1 MRSFRSIAVLGA
13 LLAGLVAYLYFVDSK
28 KPVGDAEEK
37 AKVFAGLEA
46 DKIEEIKIDTVA
58 GDTAVVQKAGD
69 GWKLVSPTPAR
80 ADESELSSITSNLAS
95 VTIERVVDEAPANL
109 GDYGLKEPVV
119 QVSFKTKG
127 AKNYRTL
134 NLGTKTPAGS
144 DMYAR
149 VDGDK
154 RVFLVQSYLDS
165 TFNRKPF
172 DLRDKK
178 VLNFDRDKVD
188 RIEVADGDKVLTI
201 VKSGSE
207 WRIAAPVEAR
217 GDFGAIEQL
226 ISRVQS
232 AQMKSVASEAATN
245 LKEYR
250 LDKPTTTVT
259 VGLGSARAG
268 LAIGKKAEGGDLY
281 ARDVSKNQVVTVGA
295 DLLTDL
301 QKGVTEYR
309 RKDVFEFRPYNLTR
323 LEVTRGSDVTTF
335 ERLKG
340 KGKDGADVWQNAATK
355 KAVDG
360 TKFEGFLAK
369 LSGLRAQSFADAKAK
384 TGLDEPV
391 LVIKTTFDDG
401 KKTETV
407 RFGREGTAA
416 YAGRTDEPGASTLD
430 TPEFEDVIKSL
441 DGLK

>member
-1 MRSFRSIAVLGA
+1 MRSFRSIAVLGV
-13 LLAGLVAYLYFVDSK
+13 LLVGLVAYLYFVDSK
-28 KPVGDAEEK
+28 KPVDQAEEK

-46 DKIEEIKIDTVA
+46 DKIEEVKIDTVA
-58 GDTAVVQKAGD
+58 GDTTVAQKAAD

-80 ADESELSSITSNLAS
+80 ADDSELSSITSNLAS
-95 VTIERVVDEAPANL
+95 VTIERVVDEAPKNL
-109 GDYGLKEPVV
+109 SDYGLKEPVV

-127 AKNYRTL
+127 AKNFRTL
-134 NLGTKTPAGS
+134 DLGTKTPTGS

-149 VDGDK
+149 VDGEK
-154 RVFLVQSYLDS
+154 KVFLVQSYLDS

-178 VLNFDRDKVD
+178 VLNFDREKVD
-188 RIEVADGDKVLTI
+188 RVEIADGNKLVTL
-201 VKSGSE
+201 VKSGAD
-207 WRIAAPVEAR
+207 WRVAGPVEAR

-226 ISRVQS
+226 VSRVQS
-232 AQMKSVASEAATN
+232 AQMKSVVNEAATD
-245 LKEYR
+245 LKEYG

-268 LAIGKKAEGGDLY
+268 LAVGKKTDGGDLY
-281 ARDVSKNQVVTVGA
+281 ARDVSKNQVVTIAA

-323 LEVTRGSDVTTF
+323 LEVTRGADVTTF

-340 KGKDGADVWQNAATK
+340 KGKDGADVWQNVQTK

-360 TKFEGFLAK
+360 TTFESFLAK
-369 LSGLRAQSFADAKAK
+369 LSGLRAQSFADAKTK
-384 TGLDEPV
+384 TGLDTPV
-391 LVIKTTFDDG
+391 LVTKATYDDG

-416 YAGRTDEPGASTLD
+416 YSGRADEPGASTLN
-430 TPEFEDVIKSL
+430 TSEFEELIKSL

>member
-1 MRSFRSIAVLGA
+1 MRSFRSIAVLGI

-28 KPVGDAEEK
+28 KPVDQAEEK

-46 DKIEEIKIDTVA
+46 DKIEEVKIDTVA
-58 GDTAVVQKAGD
+58 GDTTVVHKAAD
-69 GWKLVSPTPAR
+69 GWRLVSPTPAR
-80 ADESELSSITSNLAS
+80 ADDSELSSITSNLAS
-95 VTIERVVDEAPANL
+95 VTIERVVDEAGKNL

-127 AKNYRTL
+127 AKSFRTL
-134 NLGTKTPAGS
+134 DLGTKTPTGS

-149 VDGDK
+149 VDGEK
-154 RVFLVQSYLDS
+154 KVFLVQSYLDS

-178 VLNFDRDKVD
+178 VLNFDREKVD
-188 RIEVADGDKVLTI
+188 RVEIADGDKLVALAKT
-201 VKSGSE
+201 GAD
-207 WRIAAPVEAR
+207 WRVTAPVEAR

-232 AQMKSVASEAATN
+232 ASMKSVASEAATD
-245 LKEYR
+245 LKEYG
-250 LDKPTTTVT
+250 LDKPATTVT

-268 LAIGKKAEGGDLY
+268 LAIGKKAEGGDVY
-281 ARDVSKNQVVTVGA
+281 ARDVSKNQVVTVGG

-309 RKDVFEFRPYNLTR
+309 RKDVYEFRPYNLTR
-323 LEVTRGSDVTTF
+323 LEVTRGSDVVAF

-340 KGKDGADVWQNAATK
+340 KGKDGADVWQNVNAK

-360 TKFEGFLAK
+360 TKFESVLAK
-369 LSGLRAQSFADAKAK
+369 LSGLRSQTFVDAKTK
-384 TGLDEPV
+384 TGLDAPV
-391 LVIKTTFDDG
+391 LVTKATYDDG

-416 YAGRTDEPGASTLD
+416 YAGRADEPGASTLD
-430 TPEFEDVIKSL
+430 TPEFEELIKSL

>member
-1 MRSFRSIAVLGA
+1 MRSFRSIGILGVL
-13 LLAGLVAYLYFVDSK
+13 LLGLVAYLYFVDSK
-28 KPVGDAEEK
+28 KPVDQAEEK

-46 DKIEEIKIDTVA
+46 DKIEEIKIETVA
-58 GDTAVVQKAGD
+58 GGTAVAQRAAD
-69 GWKLVSPTPAR
+69 GWKLVNPTPAR
-80 ADESELSSITSNLAS
+80 ADDSELSSITSNLAS
-95 VTIERVVDEAPANL
+95 VTVERVVDEAPKNL

-119 QVSFKTKG
+119 QVTFKTKG

-134 NLGTKTPAGS
+134 DLGTKTPTGS

-154 RVFLVQSYLDS
+154 KVFLVQSYLDS
-165 TFNRKPF
+165 TFNKKPF

-188 RIEVADGDKVLTI
+188 RIEVADGDKLLTLA
-201 VKSGSE
+201 KAGGE
-207 WRIAAPVEAR
+207 WRVAAPVEAR

-232 AQMKSVASEAATN
+232 AQMKSVASEAATA
-245 LKEYR
+245 LKEYG
-250 LDKPTTTVT
+250 LDKPATTVT
-259 VGLGSARAG
+259 LGLGSARAA
-268 LAIGKKAEGGDLY
+268 LAIGKKADGGDLY
-281 ARDVSKNQVVTVGA
+281 ARDVSKSQVVTVGA

-323 LEVTRGSDVTTF
+323 LEVTRGNDVTTF
-335 ERLKG
+335 DRLKG
-340 KGKDGADVWQNAATK
+340 KGKDGADVWQNVTAK
-355 KAVDG
+355 KPVDG
-360 TKFEGFLAK
+360 TKFEAFLAK
-369 LSGLRAQSFADAKAK
+369 LSALRAQSFPDAKAK
-384 TGLDEPV
+384 TGLDAPV
-391 LVIKTTFDDG
+391 LVAKATYDDG

-407 RFGREGTAA
+407 RFGREGATA
-416 YAGRTDEPGASTLD
+416 YAGRADEPGASTLEA
-430 TPEFEDVIKSL
+430 PEFEEAIKSL

>member
-1 MRSFRSIAVLGA
+1 MRSFRSIAVLGV
-13 LLAGLVAYLYFVDSK
+13 LLAGLVAYLYFIDSK
-28 KPVGDAEEK
+28 KPVDQTEEK

-46 DKIEEIKIDTVA
+46 DKIEEVKIDTVA
-58 GDTAVVQKAGD
+58 GDTTVAQKAAD

-80 ADESELSSITSNLAS
+80 ADDSELSSITSNLAS
-95 VTIERVVDEAPANL
+95 VTIERVVDEAPKNL

-127 AKNYRTL
+127 AKNFRTL
-134 NLGTKTPAGS
+134 DLGTKTPTGS

-149 VDGDK
+149 VDGEK
-154 RVFLVQSYLDS
+154 KVFLVQSYLDS

-178 VLNFDRDKVD
+178 VLNFDREKVD
-188 RIEVADGDKVLTI
+188 HVEIADGDKLVTLMKT
-201 VKSGSE
+201 GAE
-207 WRIAAPVEAR
+207 WRVTAPVEAR

-232 AQMKSVASEAATN
+232 APMKSVASEVATD
-245 LKEYR
+245 LGEYG
-250 LDKPTTTVT
+250 LDKPATTVT

-281 ARDVSKNQVVTVGA
+281 ARDVSRSQVVTVGA

-323 LEVTRGSDVTTF
+323 LEVTRGSDVIAF

-340 KGKDGADVWQNAATK
+340 KGKNGTDVWQNVTAK

-360 TKFEGFLAK
+360 TKFESLLAK
-369 LSGLRAQSFADAKAK
+369 LSGLRAQTFADAKTK
-384 TGLDEPV
+384 TGLNAPI
-391 LVIKTTFDDG
+391 LVTKATYDDG

-416 YAGRTDEPGASTLD
+416 YAGRADEPGASTLD
-430 TPEFEDVIKSL
+430 TAEFEELIKSL

>member
-1 MRSFRSIAVLGA
+1 MRSFRSIAVLGV
-13 LLAGLVAYLYFVDSK
+13 LLVGLVAYLYFVDSK
-28 KPVGDAEEK
+28 KPVDQTEEK

-58 GDTAVVQKAGD
+58 GDATVAQKASD
-69 GWKLVSPTPAR
+69 GWKLVTPTPAR
-80 ADESELSSITSNLAS
+80 ADDSELSSITSNLAS
-95 VTIERVVDEAPANL
+95 VTIERVVDEAPKNL

-134 NLGTKTPAGS
+134 DLGTKTPTGS

-154 RVFLVQSYLDS
+154 KVFLVQSYLDS

-178 VLNFDRDKVD
+178 ILNFDRDKVD
-188 RIEVADGDKVLTI
+188 RIEVADADKRLTL
-201 VKSGSE
+201 VKSGSD
-207 WRIAAPVEAR
+207 WRVASPVDAR
-217 GDFGAIEQL
+217 GDSGAIEQL

-232 AQMKSVASEAATN
+232 AQMKSVASEAATD
-245 LKEYR
+245 LKEYG
-250 LDKPTTTVT
+250 LDKPLTTVT
-259 VGLGSARAG
+259 LGIGSARAA

-281 ARDVSKNQVVTVGA
+281 ARDVSKNQVVTVGS
-295 DLLTDL
+295 DLQTDL
-301 QKGVTEYR
+301 QRGVTEYR
-309 RKDVFEFRPYNLTR
+309 RKDVFEFRAYNLTR
-323 LEVTRGSDVTTF
+323 LEITRGRDATTF

-340 KGKDGADVWQNAATK
+340 KGKDGADAWQNAATK

-360 TKFEGFLAK
+360 AKFEAFLAK
-369 LSGLRAQSFADAKAK
+369 LSGLRAQSFADASAK
-384 TGLDEPV
+384 TGLDVPV
-391 LVIKTTFDDG
+391 LVTNATFDDG
-401 KKTETV
+401 KKSESV

-416 YAGRTDEPGASTLD
+416 YAGRTDEPGALTLD
-430 TPEFEDVIKSL
+430 TSEFEDLIKSL

>member
-1 MRSFRSIAVLGA
+1 VRSFRSIAVLGV
-13 LLAGLVAYLYFVDSK
+13 LLVGLVAYLYFVDSK
-28 KPVGDAEEK
+28 KPVDQTEEK

-58 GDTAVVQKAGD
+58 GETTVAQKTAD
-69 GWKLVSPTPAR
+69 GWKLVTPTPAR
-80 ADESELSSITSNLAS
+80 ADDSELSSITSNLAS
-95 VTIERVVDEAPANL
+95 LTVERVVDEVPKNL

-119 QVSFKTKG
+119 QVSFRAKG
-127 AKNYRTL
+127 AKDFRTL
-134 NLGTKTPAGS
+134 DLGTKTPTGS

-149 VDGDK
+149 IDGEK
-154 RVFLVQSYLDS
+154 KVFLVQSYLDS

-188 RIEVADGDKVLTI
+188 RLEIADGDKLLTL
-201 VKSGSE
+201 VKAGGE
-207 WRIAAPVEAR
+207 WRVAAPVEAR
-217 GDFGAIEQL
+217 GDFSAIEQL
-226 ISRVQS
+226 LSRVQS
-232 AQMKSVASEAATN
+232 AQMKSVASEAATD
-245 LKEYR
+245 LKAYG

-268 LAIGKKAEGGDLY
+268 LAIGKKADGGDLY
-281 ARDVSKNQVVTVGA
+281 ARDVSKNQVVTVAG

-301 QKGVTEYR
+301 QKGATDYR
-309 RKDVFEFRPYNLTR
+309 RKDVFEFKPYNLTR

-340 KGKDGADVWQNAATK
+340 KGKEGADAWQNVKAK

-360 TKFEGFLAK
+360 TKFESFLAK
-369 LSGLRAQSFADAKAK
+369 LAALRAQSFADPKTK
-384 TGLDEPV
+384 TGLDAPV
-391 LVIKTTFDDG
+391 LVAKATYDDG
-401 KKTETV
+401 KRTETV

-416 YAGRTDEPGASTLD
+416 YAGRADEPGASTLD
-430 TPEFEDVIKSL
+430 TSEFEDLIKSL
-441 DGLK
+441 DELK

>member
-1 MRSFRSIAVLGA
+1 MRSFRSIAVLGV
-13 LLAGLVAYLYFVDSK
+13 LLIGLVAYLYLVDSK
-28 KPVGDAEEK
+28 KPVDQTEEK

-46 DKIEEIKIDTVA
+46 DKIEELKIDTVA
-58 GDTAVVQKAGD
+58 GDTSVAQKAAD
-69 GWKLVSPTPAR
+69 GWKLVTPTPAR
-80 ADESELSSITSNLAS
+80 ADDSEISAITSNLAS
-95 VTIERVVDEAPANL
+95 VTIERVVDEAPKNL

-119 QVSFKTKG
+119 QVSFKAKG

-134 NLGTKTPAGS
+134 DLGTKTPTGS

-154 RVFLVQSYLDS
+154 KVFLVQSYLDS
-165 TFNRKPF
+165 TFNKKPF

-188 RIEVADGDKVLTI
+188 RIEIAESDTLVTL
-201 VKSGSE
+201 VKGGGE
-207 WRIAAPVEAR
+207 WRVAAPVDAR
-217 GDFGAIEQL
+217 GDFSAIEQL
-226 ISRVQS
+226 ISKVQS
-232 AQMKSVASEAATN
+232 AQMKSVASEAATD
-245 LKEYR
+245 LKQYG
-250 LDKPTTTVT
+250 LDKPATTVT
-259 VGLGSARAG
+259 LGLGSARAA

-295 DLLTDL
+295 DLQTDL
-301 QKGVTEYR
+301 QKGVTDYR

-323 LEVTRGSDVTTF
+323 LDVTRGNDVTTF

-340 KGKDGADVWQNAATK
+340 KGKDGADLWQNASTK
-355 KAVDG
+355 KAVDS

-369 LSGLRAQSFADAKAK
+369 LSALRAQAFADAKAK
-384 TGLDEPV
+384 TGLEAPA
-391 LVIKTTFDDG
+391 LVTKATFDDG

-416 YAGRTDEPGASTLD
+416 YAGRSDEPGASTLD
-430 TPEFEDVIKSL
+430 TPEFEEVIKSL

>member
-1 MRSFRSIAVLGA
+1 MRSFRSIAVLGV
-13 LLAGLVAYLYFVDSK
+13 LLVGLVAYLYFVDSK
-28 KPVGDAEEK
+28 KPVDQAEEK

-46 DKIEEIKIDTVA
+46 DKIEEVKIDTVA
-58 GDTAVVQKAGD
+58 GGTAVAQKAAD

-80 ADESELSSITSNLAS
+80 ADDSELSSITSNLAS
-95 VTIERVVDEAPANL
+95 VTIERVVDEAPKNL

-127 AKNYRTL
+127 AKNFRTL
-134 NLGTKTPAGS
+134 DLGTKTPTGS

-149 VDGDK
+149 IDGEK
-154 RVFLVQSYLDS
+154 KVFLVQSYLDS

-178 VLNFDRDKVD
+178 VLNFDREKVD
-188 RIEVADGDKVLTI
+188 RVEIADGDKLVTL
-201 VKSGSE
+201 VKSGAD
-207 WRIAAPVEAR
+207 WRVAAPVEAR
-217 GDFGAIEQL
+217 GDFGAIEQ
-226 ISRVQS
+226 IVSRVQS
-232 AQMKSVASEAATN
+232 AQMKSVVNEAATD
-245 LKEYR
+245 LKEYG

-268 LAIGKKAEGGDLY
+268 LAIGKKADGGDLY
-281 ARDVSKNQVVTVGA
+281 ARDVSKNQVVTIAA

-323 LEVTRGSDVTTF
+323 LEVTRGADVATF

-340 KGKDGADVWQNAATK
+340 KGKDSTDVWQNVKTK

-360 TKFEGFLAK
+360 TKFESFLAK
-369 LSGLRAQSFADAKAK
+369 LSGLRAQSFADAKTK
-384 TGLDEPV
+384 TGLDTPV
-391 LVIKTTFDDG
+391 LVTKATYDDG

-416 YAGRTDEPGASTLD
+416 YSSRADEPGASALNTSEL
-430 TPEFEDVIKSL
+430 EELFKSL